1 MNNFKPKN
9 IRTIIEKPKESL
21 DFKHEKFLDEFIEI
35 SDTIIPKLE
44 NDRKNLL
51 LQYNTCK
58 TFDEKLEIKYAIK
71 TIDHKINTLKKKKTI
86 FFREFDLYI

>member
-21 DFKHEKFLDEFIEI
+21 DFKHEKFLEEFIEI
-35 SDTIIPKLE
+35 SNIIIPKLE
-44 NDRKNLL
+44 SDRKNLF
-51 LQYNTCK
+51 LQYNNCK
-58 TFDEKLEIKYAIK
+58 SFDEKLEIKHTIK
-71 TIDHKINTLKKKKTI
+71 TIDHKINTLKKEKTI